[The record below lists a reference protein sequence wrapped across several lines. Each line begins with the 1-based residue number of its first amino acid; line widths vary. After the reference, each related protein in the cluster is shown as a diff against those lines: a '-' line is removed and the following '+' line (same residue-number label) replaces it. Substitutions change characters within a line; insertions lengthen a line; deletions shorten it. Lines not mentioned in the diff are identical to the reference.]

1 MLGMGMK
8 ILGMASPRVLLALT
22 LSTGLLTTQA
32 GRGTLAYFTSSASSS
47 DNQIIA
53 GTLLVSVADA
63 DQAPTGSVSQSLY
76 GVNFAPGSTLP
87 GFLDVWNQG
96 SLELRYSMTTQ
107 DLTNAG
113 FPANV
118 ALDDNLHVA
127 VGALPILVPT
137 DPMPVCGPT
146 YGFGQQ
152 EVIPPSAN
160 MLLKNLVIGNPAQG
174 GQPGDRTILPTLG
187 ERLCIYA
194 SLPLGDGSGVDNL
207 MQAGA
212 TTFTFTVN
220 AEQVINNP

>member
-1 MLGMGMK
+1 MLGMGLK
-8 ILGMASPRVLLALT
+8 ILGMVSPRVLLALT

-32 GRGTLAYFTSSASSS
+32 GRGTLAYFTSSAVSG
-47 DNQIIA
+47 DNQLIA

-63 DQAPTGSVSQSLY
+63 DQAPTGSISQSIY
-76 GVNFAPGSTLP
+76 GLNLAPGSTHG
-87 GFLDVWNQG
+87 GFIDVWNQG
-96 SLELRYSMTTQ
+96 SLELRYSLTTV
-107 DLTNAG
+107 DNTNAG

-118 ALDDNLHVA
+118 ALDDNLYVA

-160 MLLKNLVIGNPAQG
+160 MLMKDLLIGDILQG
-174 GQPGDRTILPTLG
+174 QQPGDRTILPTLG

-194 SLPLGDGSGVDNL
+194 SIPLGDGSGIDNQ

-212 TTFTFTVN
+212 TAFTFTVN